1 MQGANYT
8 HRIGGI
14 VGKCAQHQPVLG
26 DALHPGA
33 DIGNQG
39 TKKPDAV
46 SGIFQGCESFS
57 HVKASLLKV
66 LNFTPAPVPA
76 APPLAPAASAV
87 GPKNQAQTA
96 AKKGGAAKSRTPLW
110 VYKESADTQNGLN
123 GGQGEVNQ
131 EQHGSQPHQRVN
143 LLDLAASHSQHHVR
157 QEASTNTVSNGVAE
171 GHHGDG

>member
-1 MQGANYT
+1 MGREQQGGPKLQGANYT

-33 DIGNQG
+33 NIGNQG

-66 LNFTPAPVPA
+66 LNFTPTPVPA
-76 APPLAPAASAV
+76 APPLAPAAPPLVPAAPPPPQVKLRRRRPPLPAHHQPPGSWRQQANPRAPSAL
-87 GPKNQAQTA
+87 KTRLKRQQ
-96 AKKGGAAKSRTPLW
+96 KKGGAAKSRTPLM
-110 VYKESADTQNGLN
+110 GL
-123 GGQGEVNQ
+123 
-131 EQHGSQPHQRVN
+131 
-143 LLDLAASHSQHHVR
+143 
-157 QEASTNTVSNGVAE
+157 
-171 GHHGDG
+171 

>member
-1 MQGANYT
+1 MGREQQGGTKLQGANYT

-76 APPLAPAASAV
+76 APPLAPATSPLAPAAPPPPQVKLRRRRPPLPAHHQPPGSWRQQAKLRAPSAL
-87 GPKNQAQTA
+87 KTRLKRQQN
-96 AKKGGAAKSRTPLW
+96 KGGRS
-110 VYKESADTQNGLN
+110 
-123 GGQGEVNQ
+123 
-131 EQHGSQPHQRVN
+131 
-143 LLDLAASHSQHHVR
+143 
-157 QEASTNTVSNGVAE
+157 
-171 GHHGDG
+171 